1 MADNSRADSG
11 EPHPPLLHP
20 ESGLIAFIR
29 EELGEIVVYAKIC
42 DTRELNETGDST
54 RPLKNELHSRIQ
66 IVRTAL
72 MVLFSRWLLE
82 AAERARDEHDFMNDM
97 VEARSAYITA
107 FLLNAW
113 AQHLIWRY
121 ESCMSLALWYAEW
134 RDGRIRGHV
143 DLKGRVLGCGVTGTA
158 RTE

>member
-1 MADNSRADSG
+1 MAENSTANSG
-11 EPHPPLLHP
+11 DLHPSLLYP

-29 EELGEIVVYAKIC
+29 EVLGEIVMCARTC
-42 DTRELNETGDST
+42 DTCELNESGDST

-72 MVLFSRWLLE
+72 MMLFLRWLLE
-82 AAERARDEHDFMNDM
+82 AAERARDEYDFVDDM
-97 VEARSAYITA
+97 VLARSTYITA

-121 ESCMSLALWYAEW
+121 ESCMGLALWYAEW

-143 DLKGRVLGCGVTGTA
+143 DLKGRMLSCGFADDA
-158 RTE
+158 RRE